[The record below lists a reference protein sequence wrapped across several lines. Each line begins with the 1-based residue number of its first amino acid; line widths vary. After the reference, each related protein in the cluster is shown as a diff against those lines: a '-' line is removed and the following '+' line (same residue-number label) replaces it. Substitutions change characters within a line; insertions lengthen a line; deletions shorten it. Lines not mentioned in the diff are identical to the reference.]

1 MRNKMNAVINMLNKP
16 RLNILNGRDI
26 TDKIGFITLN
36 PIAKRIPPI
45 TRVLIPP
52 CSTSPEKSI

>member
-1 MRNKMNAVINMLNKP
+1 MNAVINMLNKP